1 VVKSLRNWARAK
13 ERKAERRG
21 RLEGMMDGS
30 DDADRNLDDASAAV
44 ITSSIS
50 ERKTDRDGELETS
63 GKEGLDL
70 LVMV

>member
-1 VVKSLRNWARAK
+1 
-13 ERKAERRG
+13 
-21 RLEGMMDGS
+21 MMDGS

-50 ERKTDRDGELETS
+50 ERKTDRDGELETR